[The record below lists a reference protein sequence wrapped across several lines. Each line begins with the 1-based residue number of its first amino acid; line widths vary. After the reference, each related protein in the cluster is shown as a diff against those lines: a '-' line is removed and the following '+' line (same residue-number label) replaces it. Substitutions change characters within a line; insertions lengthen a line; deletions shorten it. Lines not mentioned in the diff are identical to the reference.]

1 MNNEFKPIFVENETI
16 IFKPLTNNNSQ
27 EFRAIENG
35 LLAIFSDK
43 QVLHFHPEKELKSVS
58 DAATYVLGTLI
69 GYGAKIHYNHFIF
82 EKKTNRVIGIIEIR
96 SPLGVLS
103 KYEFLEKISEQEPIL
118 KNTWVVEYYLNPEY
132 WGRGIISLCLS
143 LVIDRILINPATTIS
158 AFTQTENI
166 RSKRILDKHKFIHF
180 ITYEKGLEHWIKI
193 KNMTV

>member
-69 GYGAKIHYNHFIF
+69 GYGA
-82 EKKTNRVIGIIEIR
+82 
-96 SPLGVLS
+96 
-103 KYEFLEKISEQEPIL
+103 
-118 KNTWVVEYYLNPEY
+118 
-132 WGRGIISLCLS
+132 
-143 LVIDRILINPATTIS
+143 
-158 AFTQTENI
+158 
-166 RSKRILDKHKFIHF
+166 
-180 ITYEKGLEHWIKI
+180 
-193 KNMTV
+193 